1 MDSRRNR
8 LGHTGSE
15 SILMGDVLP
24 PLAPDWD
31 NPTASDA
38 PTTEQTMTLARVY
51 ALSRFLPGWLAVAAT
66 GQLPARRWRELAIIL
81 ASTMDVTIDMDNDPV
96 VTYQPATITI
106 HAHLPN
112 PDPEGKTELCGRC
125 GMPIQDTELHPEP
138 P

>member
-1 MDSRRNR
+1 MD
-8 LGHTGSE
+8 
-15 SILMGDVLP
+15 DVLP

-38 PTTEQTMTLARVY
+38 STPEQTTTLTQVY
-51 ALSRFLPGWLAVAAT
+51 ALSRFLPRWLAVAAT

-81 ASTMDVTIDMDNDPV
+81 ACTMEVAIDMDDDPV

-106 HAHLPN
+106 HTHVPQ
-112 PDPEGKTELCGRC
+112 PDPEGKAGLCGRC
-125 GMPIQDTELHPEP
+125 GMPVQDTELHPEP